1 VFPNRSI
8 ADVCKHLKGSVVMS
22 RGPGRVVRAIEGVF
36 AAESDNAFTTAELCE
51 RVYRNEAIVKK
62 HSPPRATQG
71 LREKSTPRPE
81 LGVWGDD
88 GRSARKSNPF
98 RVSSAAT
105 GSWKSPPQATMRV
118 TFGPGFVGIFAL
130 SIVP

>member
-1 VFPNRSI
+1 VFRSI

-62 HSPPRATQG
+62 HSPRVRRRASAKNLPRDPSWVCGAMMGEVPVNRTLFGCPAPQPA
-71 LREKSTPRPE
+71 R
-81 LGVWGDD
+81 
-88 GRSARKSNPF
+88 GRARRKPLCAS
-98 RVSSAAT
+98 RLALVSLVF
-105 GSWKSPPQATMRV
+105 SP
-118 TFGPGFVGIFAL
+118 
-130 SIVP
+130 